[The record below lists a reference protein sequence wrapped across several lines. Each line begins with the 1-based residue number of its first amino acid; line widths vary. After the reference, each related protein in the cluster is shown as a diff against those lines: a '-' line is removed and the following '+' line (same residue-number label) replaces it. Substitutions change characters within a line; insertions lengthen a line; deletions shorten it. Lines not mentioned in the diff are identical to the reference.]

1 MGYSDRT
8 ESAESKI
15 LYEWYSLPQNLD
27 LCDANETPLSS
38 RSEQCGEGG
47 GIHTSKFTWTWTPL
61 QDLTEEYCNIYIVL

>member
-47 GIHTSKFTWTWTPL
+47 GAYTLLSLHGHGRRCRI
-61 QDLTEEYCNIYIVL
+61 